1 MTVQE
6 WVAALPDTGAVA
18 EDDLEDENE
27 DTDAGEA
34 DLVLGAEA
42 GFNGGQGPSSR
53 CIFLI

>member
-42 GFNGGQGPSSR
+42 GFNGGQGPSGR